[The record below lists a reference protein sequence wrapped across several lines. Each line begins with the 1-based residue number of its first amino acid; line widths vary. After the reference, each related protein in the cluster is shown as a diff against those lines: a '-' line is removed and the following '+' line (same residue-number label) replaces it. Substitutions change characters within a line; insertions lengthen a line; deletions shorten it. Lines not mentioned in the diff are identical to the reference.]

1 MSLGDN
7 FVPGGQH
14 RTLSPKAKV
23 VPQGEVGKALLEGK
37 LMEQRTPE
45 ELKRELQLIQDD
57 LQSVKLQHARL
68 TKAATHLGNAI
79 QTLCKQELERFGCD

>member
-1 MSLGDN
+1 MTIN
-7 FVPGGQH
+7 N
-14 RTLSPKAKV
+14 
-23 VPQGEVGKALLEGK
+23 LLEGK
-37 LMEQRTPE
+37 MEQRTPD

-79 QTLCKQELERFGCD
+79 QTLCKQEQARLGLD